1 MKYIVVC
8 KCSGMREKAQS
19 AFKIAFPM
27 QDIPPA
33 VVGKSAIISLA
44 EKNPGT
50 NFYRYLLAISK
61 SRGKFAYYI
70 EENNGDVAYNYDLL
84 KGKRLG

>member
-8 KCSGMREKAQS
+8 KCSGMREKAEA
-19 AFKIAFPM
+19 AFKIAFPK

-44 EKNPGT
+44 EKSPGT
-50 NFYRYLLAISK
+50 NLHRYLLAMSK
-61 SRGKFAYYI
+61 SRGRFAYYI
-70 EENNGDVAYNYDLL
+70 DENSGDIMYNYDLL